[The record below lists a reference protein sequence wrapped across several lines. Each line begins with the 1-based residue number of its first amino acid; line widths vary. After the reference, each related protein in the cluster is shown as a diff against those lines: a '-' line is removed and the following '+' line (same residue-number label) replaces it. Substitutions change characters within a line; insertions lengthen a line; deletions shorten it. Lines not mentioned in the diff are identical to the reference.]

1 MEVVAIIL
9 LIIGALAIGTTTDE
23 DNAPPG
29 TGDSD
34 ELVIVTPAES
44 KDEAFINRPRCH
56 RAAGPIQHRDLTV
69 PYALNGKSTF
79 ADAEKNAGVTHE
91 D

>member
-9 LIIGALAIGTTTDE
+9 LIIGALAIGNTTDE
-23 DNAPPG
+23 DNALSG
-29 TGDSD
+29 AGRSD

-56 RAAGPIQHRDLTV
+56 RAAGSIQQRDLTV
-69 PYALNGKSTF
+69 PYAPNGKTAF
-79 ADAEKNAGVTHE
+79 ADTEKKAGAFHE
-91 D
+91 E